1 MTVAEV
7 VALLQTLPQHAEF
20 TVMNPYNGEDIWWP
34 SGLDWWADFD
44 GDTHWVTMDLILN
57 HPEESILPEEAPVE
71 GSESFGRWLA
81 AVPPIKD
88 LPDEPPLW
96 RLGLGDIESL
106 RVDPHV
112 YSYLKE
118 LEKKRSES

>member
-7 VALLQTLPQHAEF
+7 VALLQTLPQQAEF
-20 TVMNPYNGEDIWWP
+20 TVINPWDREDIWWP
-34 SGLDWWADFD
+34 SGIDIYMSEEE
-44 GDTHWVTMDLILN
+44 GWVGLDLILS
-57 HPEESILPEEAPVE
+57 HPEESILPEEVPAE
-71 GSESFGRWLA
+71 GSESFCRWLA

-118 LEKKRSES
+118 LEKKREDNK